1 MGFSR
6 TWTKF
11 VGPLIPDSME
21 NAFGE
26 EVSRRTQRGLSTAF
40 CYDSF
45 GRLTGLYEENG
56 ASQGPNS
63 IAATLWNYGENAPLK
78 GLLTSVTHP
87 NQTVSYNYDTCQRV
101 VGETV
106 QIQGGG
112 VYTTQYTY
120 DGASRTAS
128 VTYPSGVVTNYTYN
142 AIGYQRMQTDASG
155 QVLYKTNRTNPL
167 GQMERFTLG
176 NGMVSSLE
184 YDPETHLLAA
194 IRTKKGGLDI
204 QNLLLDYDGFCNLA
218 ARKDNLRNMEERFT
232 YTDTYARPMFDRG
245 FTGHEHLYAFGLI
258 NMNGRM
264 YDPVM
269 SSFLS
274 VDRYIQSPGND
285 QDFNRY
291 AYCMYNPLRYVD
303 PTGWVFTSSHGSP
316 PRSVSGLIQDYLS
329 DPCYITRQQL
339 RDAGIYCVE
348 GGYGYVGGSGSMGA
362 HWMEGFGIGHYTSWD
377 IQTDNSGFEAGAW
390 AIPDSFYPM
399 WINYCQGLCN
409 YGSYGCVNENNN
421 YNSIVSTRN
430 EGNIINNLYNWFYA
444 GVQKTSN
451 YFKRKNEYLN
461 YNLGSII
468 ASFAGCDFNKKMFW
482 NYWNG
487 LGDYSLSI
495 NEFEDIVS
503 LSQPNGKPFNSEWN
517 GDFAIALPVTLYGT
531 KYDNALGTTTIFYDL
546 DGNAIGIHELYDFNF
561 FPIRKSWSAQI
572 KTALVLRAGL
582 YNENNKSFYI
592 NYNYHP

>member
-1 MGFSR
+1 
-6 TWTKF
+6 
-11 VGPLIPDSME
+11 ME

-245 FTGHEHLYAFGLI
+245 FTGHEHLQAFGLI

-291 AYCMYNPLRYVD
+291 AYCMYNPLKYVD
-303 PTGWVFTSSHGSP
+303 PSGERCVGMDMTLYYERMAREYVHQQWFSLYDMAMESNRLTAVLSSCLFSHGEETNGSGNHGTPGGDGGNQNGPTSQSDGDGDPTNTTNSSSDGIPGSSEDNPTSSYFLTTKCDLWYNWGNGTTMYVIASDWF
-316 PRSVSGLIQDYLS
+316 LCYLS
-329 DPCYITRQQL
+329 QSDLIPLGNNKYTINLFTWPYMIYDPQ
-339 RDAGIYCVE
+339 
-348 GGYGYVGGSGSMGA
+348 
-362 HWMEGFGIGHYTSWD
+362 TS
-377 IQTDNSGFEAGAW
+377 Q
-390 AIPDSFYPM
+390 
-399 WINYCQGLCN
+399 
-409 YGSYGCVNENNN
+409 
-421 YNSIVSTRN
+421 
-430 EGNIINNLYNWFYA
+430 
-444 GVQKTSN
+444 
-451 YFKRKNEYLN
+451 
-461 YNLGSII
+461 
-468 ASFAGCDFNKKMFW
+468 
-482 NYWNG
+482 
-487 LGDYSLSI
+487 
-495 NEFEDIVS
+495 
-503 LSQPNGKPFNSEWN
+503 
-517 GDFAIALPVTLYGT
+517 
-531 KYDNALGTTTIFYDL
+531 ALGQITLTDM
-546 DGNAIGIHELYDFNF
+546 GNNMFHIEDDTYDFNVKNGMYF
-561 FPIRKSWSAQI
+561 SNWRNFATSGAGILHGGINEPTFLLYPATYWGGEFNIHFINDVYIR
-572 KTALVLRAGL
+572 
-582 YNENNKSFYI
+582 
-592 NYNYHP
+592 P